1 MKTLVQLVENFTGNS
16 KYLLDDETPVT
27 IKADCIEVVEDNGF
41 VKIIPDMNSS
51 KSILVEGVTAPED
64 WYACKYNYIDG
75 AWELCPDWDDPR
87 IKYSVGM
94 ADEQ

>member
-27 IKADCIEVVEDNGF
+27 IQADCIEVVEDNGF

-51 KSILVEGVTAPED
+51 KSILVEGVTPPED
-64 WYACKYNYIDG
+64 WYACKYNYVND
-75 AWELCPDWDDPR
+75 AWELCPDWVDPR
-87 IKYSVGM
+87 LEEN
-94 ADEQ
+94 AA